1 MRFMTKAISLRAQ
14 VDSDAEASNLSDDIP
29 AKFLA
34 RWQALAANAGFGK
47 AKSKEIG
54 DYLLAQ
60 YSGSDRHYH
69 GLKHIVSILDG
80 FEVLKAKFE
89 QPIAAG
95 LAIFFHDV
103 IYDASRS
110 DNEEQSAIKMK
121 EKLRDVVDDAVLT
134 SAAFSIEATKKHA
147 ATTNPDTNLIL
158 DLDMAILGQPW
169 AVYEQYARSV
179 MLEYLPVYGEDAYRQ
194 GRAKLFLEPTIA
206 RGNIFLTDD
215 FKHLNNQAIRNM
227 RREAE
232 ILKSGKLFV
241 GQDATHSD

>member
-1 MRFMTKAISLRAQ
+1 
-14 VDSDAEASNLSDDIP
+14 LSDDVRP
-29 AKFLA
+29 KFLA
-34 RWQALAANAGFGK
+34 RWHALATDAGLDE

-60 YSGSDRHYH
+60 YSGNDRHYH
-69 GLKHIVSILDG
+69 SVQHIVSILDG

-179 MLEYLPVYGEDAYRQ
+179 MLEYLPVYGEAAYRQ
-194 GRAKLFLEPTIA
+194 GRPKLFLEPTIA
-206 RGNIFLTDD
+206 RGDIFLTDD
-215 FKHLNNQAIRNM
+215 FKYLNDQAMRNM
-227 RREAE
+227 QREAE
-232 ILKSGKLFV
+232 ILRSGRFFS

>member
-14 VDSDAEASNLSDDIP
+14 VDSDGEGSKLSDDLP

-47 AKSKEIG
+47 AKSKDIG

-60 YSGSDRHYH
+60 YSGNGRYYH
-69 GLKHIVSILDG
+69 SVQHIVSMLDG

-89 QPIAAG
+89 QPVAAE

-103 IYDASRS
+103 IYDAARS
-110 DNEEQSAIKMK
+110 DNEEQSAIKMM
-121 EKLRDVVDDAVLT
+121 EKLHGVVDDTVLT

-147 ATTNPDTNLIL
+147 VTTNPDTNLII

-169 AVYEQYARSV
+169 AVYEQYAKGV
-179 MLEYLPVYGEDAYRQ
+179 MLEYLPVYGEAAYRQ
-194 GRAKLFLEPTIA
+194 GRPKLFLEPTIA
-206 RGNIFLTDD
+206 RGDIFLTDD
-215 FKHLNNQAIRNM
+215 FKHLNDQAMRNM
-227 RREAE
+227 QREAE
-232 ILKSGKLFV
+232 ILRSGRFFS